1 MERLGCAYADLKLSL
16 SSQDDHCR
24 PQMRYETFQ
33 PSSGRVALSMI
44 PYEMRGKVLET
55 ALGHRIDDLTRH
67 IFTAVSALV
76 FEADGRKRPLGRVH
90 NREHAP

>member
-1 MERLGCAYADLKLSL
+1 
-16 SSQDDHCR
+16 
-24 PQMRYETFQ
+24 
-33 PSSGRVALSMI
+33 MI

-55 ALGHRIDDLTRH
+55 ALGHRIDNLTRH